1 MLWGLVQT
9 HRTTLNGSHAMV
21 NDLDARVLLVVES
34 SVEGVAIDKHIDTS
48 ALEIFEF
55 IDFQVR
61 IANL

>member
-48 ALEIFEF
+48 ALEIF
-55 IDFQVR
+55 
-61 IANL
+61 